1 MGASTLNARDRVI
14 ALAATAML
22 FSSLAA
28 GLAEGNS
35 RFPLTV
41 VLWEENAELK
51 TAGQMFSGDAP
62 SNATSVTF
70 HWGLNIPPIFVAAAV
85 TGTYGGSPGLYW
97 GNVTVTGTDES
108 TGFGLLEV
116 AVQNGG
122 DTATNSRIVYLGA
135 SVFPGPS
142 PPPTGGAGG
151 ARVGNHGGLG
161 PAPPPRG

>member
-14 ALAATAML
+14 ALGAIDMF

-28 GLAEGNS
+28 GRAEGNS

-51 TAGQMFSGDAP
+51 TAGQMLTVWAQVFSGDAP

-122 DTATNSRIVYLGA
+122 GTAANNKNGDPGA
-135 SVFPGPS
+135 PGF
-142 PPPTGGAGG
+142 
-151 ARVGNHGGLG
+151 
-161 PAPPPRG
+161 